1 MSCALPDVG
10 TDLPVDLNAAE
21 FKQIVESLRTAVAA
35 LREAD
40 VRYCLSGSV
49 ASWARGGPETVND
62 VDLIVDRGDMENAVA
77 ALESAGMR
85 AEVPPEGWLV
95 KLWDGDVLI
104 DLIHTVTGYEDVDEI
119 LRRAEVMRVASLDVP
134 VASMEDVLTPKLLA
148 FDEHYLDYTGALRAA
163 RALREQID
171 WALLRGKT
179 CHSPYA
185 QGFFSLLEALEI
197 IPATGASGTAQG
209 SRPHVRVLTAET
221 PASGSLPSA
230 AR

>member
-1 MSCALPDVG
+1 M
-10 TDLPVDLNAAE
+10 DLNAAE
-21 FKQIVESLRTAVAA
+21 FKGIVESLRKAVAA
-35 LREAD
+35 FREVD

-49 ASWARGGPETVND
+49 ASWARGGPETVHD
-62 VDLIVDRGDMENAVA
+62 VDLIVDPADIEKAVA
-77 ALESAGMR
+77 ALEAAGMR
-85 AEVPPEGWLV
+85 SEVPPEGWLV

-104 DLIHTVTGYEDVDEI
+104 DLIHTVTGYENVEEI

-148 FDEHYLDYTGALRAA
+148 FDEHYLDYTGPLRAA

-171 WALLRGKT
+171 WTVLRDKT

-197 IPATGASGTAQG
+197 IPRAGEATTGAPSTGTQ
-209 SRPHVRVLTAET
+209 VRVLSE
-221 PASGSLPSA
+221 
-230 AR
+230 